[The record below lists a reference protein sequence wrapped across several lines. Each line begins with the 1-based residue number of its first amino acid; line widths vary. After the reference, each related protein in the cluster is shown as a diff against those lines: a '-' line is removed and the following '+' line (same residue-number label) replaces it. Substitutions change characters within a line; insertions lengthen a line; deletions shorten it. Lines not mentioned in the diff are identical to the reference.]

1 MNESMSRARMLLAL
15 AAMTGF
21 AGCGSIGNPV
31 SSSALT
37 AGQTP
42 LASSAAPHDVPFT
55 GKLEGVYTLA
65 FPGPGLLAVTGT
77 GTGNATQI
85 GRYTFDYDEVVDLST
100 GTGTGTYVFA
110 AANGDRLNA
119 TWTGLGFPT
128 SDPNVLGIIENAT
141 ITGGTGRFASA
152 DGSFRVDRLFNFTTS
167 SGPGSFEGTIRL
179 R

>member
-1 MNESMSRARMLLAL
+1 MKESMSRARMLLAL

-21 AGCGSIGNPV
+21 AGCSSIGNPV

-37 AGQTP
+37 SGQTP

-77 GTGNATQI
+77 GTGNATQL
-85 GRYTFDYDEVVDLST
+85 GRYTFEYDEVVDLST
-100 GTGTGTYVFA
+100 GIGTGTYVFT
-110 AANGDRLNA
+110 AANGDNLTS
-119 TWTGLGFPT
+119 TWTGFGFPT
-128 SDPNVLGIIENAT
+128 SDPDVLGIVENAI
-141 ITGGTGRFASA
+141 ITGGTGRFANA
-152 DGSFRVDRLFNFTTS
+152 GGSFKVERLFNFTTN
-167 SGPGSFEGTIRL
+167 SGAGSFQGTIRL